1 MCGDGSPYSATLRS
15 PKLRA
20 SFCSTGRTA
29 SISRAAAASTDSHV
43 TTSMFERIGGRAT
56 IDLLVDR
63 FYDRMDTL
71 PEAKIIRAMHAD
83 DLGLIRDVLKRYLT
97 EWTGGPKLYSPEKGH
112 PRLRQR
118 HICFAIGDAERDAWL
133 LCMRGAMEETVT
145 DSAARQDLDRAISG
159 LADWM
164 RNRP

>member
-1 MCGDGSPYSATLRS
+1 MTDGNV
-15 PKLRA
+15 
-20 SFCSTGRTA
+20 TA
-29 SISRAAAASTDSHV
+29 SLFD
-43 TTSMFERIGGRAT
+43 RIGGRAT

-71 PEAKIIRAMHAD
+71 PEAKVIRAMHDD

-97 EWTGGPKLYSPEKGH
+97 EWTGGPKLYTPQKGH

-118 HICFAIGDAERDAWL
+118 HLGFPIGDAERDAWM
-133 LCMRGAMEETVT
+133 LCMRGALEESVS
-145 DSAARQDLDRAISG
+145 DAAARAALDKALSG